1 MTVDFYRRLEL
12 REETD
17 VFVAGGG
24 PAGIAASLAASRLG
38 KKVFMAETG
47 GVFGGAGTAG
57 LVPTFCPFDDGVN
70 VVADGIGYEIRKM
83 ISADTPLFT
92 FGTPIRVEELKLAYD
107 KLMSESDVDFRF
119 FSPVV
124 DAVRTGQHIDYVV
137 VSSKSGLYAVKAKIY
152 IDCTGDGNLCAF
164 AGADYEIGDENGD
177 VQPGTLCSIWADVD
191 LKKRTFT
198 DDTRLEDAFRYG
210 VFSYEDRHLPGIFGP
225 DDDSGYGGGNLG
237 HTRDLHPLDEKS
249 ITEEMLLLRRTM
261 PEFEK
266 YYKEYLH
273 GFEKMK
279 LIPTADVLGIRE
291 SRRIVCDYM
300 LNVNDFLGRSVFYDE
315 IGRYCYPIDLHVKAN
330 DKDKYD
336 KFLND
341 FTHKYRYA
349 KGESYG
355 IPYRSLC
362 PKGFRNLLVA
372 GRCIGT
378 DRPMQASIRAMP
390 GCFITGQA
398 AGAAAVEACKC
409 EDIRSVDICNVQ
421 RNLLKIG
428 AYLPNAGQ

>member
-1 MTVDFYRRLEL
+1 MKEANMTIDFSRKLEL
-12 REETD
+12 RVETD

-24 PAGIAASLAASRLG
+24 QAGVAASIAASRLG
-38 KKVFMAETG
+38 KRVFLAETG

-57 LVPTFCPFDDGVN
+57 LVPTFCPFDDGEN

-107 KLMSESDVDFRF
+107 KLMKDSDVDFRF

-124 DAVRTGQHIDYVV
+124 DVVRTGQHIDYVV
-137 VSSKSGLYAVKAKIY
+137 VSSKTGLYAVKARIY
-152 IDCTGDGNLCAF
+152 IDCTGDGNLCAY
-164 AGADYEIGDENGD
+164 AGADYEIGDENGN

-191 LKKRTFT
+191 LKKRTFN
-198 DDTRLEDAFRYG
+198 DDTRLEEAFRDG
-210 VFSYEDRHLPGIFGP
+210 IFSYEDRHLPGLFGP
-225 DDDSGYGGGNLG
+225 N
-237 HTRDLHPLDEKS
+237 DEKS
-249 ITEEMLLLRRTM
+249 LTEEMMLLRRTM

-266 YYKEYLH
+266 YYKEYLF

-279 LIPTADVLGIRE
+279 LMQTADVLGIRE

-300 LNVNDFLGRSVFYDE
+300 LNVNDFVGRSVFSDE

-330 DKDKYD
+330 NKDEYE

-341 FTHKYRYA
+341 FTHKYRYG

-362 PKGFRNLLVA
+362 PKGFSNLLVA

-398 AGAAAVEACKC
+398 AGAAAVEACEC
-409 EDIRSVDICNVQ
+409 EDIRSVDICKVQ
-421 RNLLKIG
+421 NNLLKIG
-428 AYLPNAGQ
+428 AYLPNFGK